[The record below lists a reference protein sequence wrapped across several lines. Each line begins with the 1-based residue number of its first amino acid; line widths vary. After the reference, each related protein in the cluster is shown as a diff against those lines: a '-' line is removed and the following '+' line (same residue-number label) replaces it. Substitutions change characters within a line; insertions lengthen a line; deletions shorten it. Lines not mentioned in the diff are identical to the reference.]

1 MARLGWAQVP
11 ALWAT
16 IEEIED
22 DEISKTASYVA
33 RLERAVGKRG
43 PENDGLRNELSILER
58 NRSIEDRPA
67 MSKSNDDIARLRECF
82 LRRARTEYET
92 MSTPERAQRLI
103 IAQNDVLLVRLS
115 KLLTEKK

>member
-1 MARLGWAQVP
+1 
-11 ALWAT
+11 
-16 IEEIED
+16 
-22 DEISKTASYVA
+22 
-33 RLERAVGKRG
+33 
-43 PENDGLRNELSILER
+43 
-58 NRSIEDRPA
+58 